1 MTSSSRLRRSLEDR
15 IILCADCDAQRTL
28 SVSTSGN
35 LVCSACGS
43 DNWMHLPMTATLK
56 ESVSIKGQL
65 VVEENLTI
73 EGRVEG
79 LIELRDHT
87 LWISSS
93 GRVSAEIHAKS
104 VIIAGEVIGNIFASE
119 MVEIKLSGSMVGNIR
134 CPRISIIEG
143 AEFRGRI
150 NTDSGRG
157 RHCALEKQPLT

>member
-15 IILCADCDAQRTL
+15 IILCADCDAKHTL

-56 ESVSIKGQL
+56 ESVSIKGEL
-65 VVEENLTI
+65 TVEENLTI

-93 GRVSAEIHAKS
+93 GRVNAEIHAKS

-119 MVEIKLSGSMVGNIR
+119 MVEIKSSGSMVGNMR

-143 AEFRGRI
+143 AQFRGRI
-150 NTDSGRG
+150 NTETSRG
-157 RHCALEKQPLT
+157 RVALLKNNL